1 MKDYLVM
8 PRGLYYEG
16 RSKCIPEI
24 LQLTEIV
31 LIVDQ
36 IQRSTI
42 NIESCTH
49 WYSLVAQE
57 NKNNKKRGLYFLCS
71 NCYAQQTDKNSE
83 WNPIIKSKWQNR
95 KESPHKT
102 MEISVITRLLQWFL
116 YLIHA

>member
-1 MKDYLVM
+1 MRDYLVM

-16 RSKCIPEI
+16 RSKSIPEI

-36 IQRSTI
+36 IQRITI

-71 NCYAQQTDKNSE
+71 GIRSLNPNSKIE
-83 WNPIIKSKWQNR
+83 KSHDIKLWK
-95 KESPHKT
+95 
-102 MEISVITRLLQWFL
+102 FL
-116 YLIHA
+116 S

>member
-1 MKDYLVM
+1 DYLVM
-8 PRGLYYEG
+8 PRGLYDEG

-36 IQRSTI
+36 IQRITI

-71 NCYAQQTDKNSE
+71 NCYAQQTDKNQNGIRSL
-83 WNPIIKSKWQNR
+83 NPNGKIE
-95 KESPHKT
+95 ESRHKT
-102 MEISVITRLLQWFL
+102 MEISVITRLLEWFL
-116 YLIHA
+116 YLIPA